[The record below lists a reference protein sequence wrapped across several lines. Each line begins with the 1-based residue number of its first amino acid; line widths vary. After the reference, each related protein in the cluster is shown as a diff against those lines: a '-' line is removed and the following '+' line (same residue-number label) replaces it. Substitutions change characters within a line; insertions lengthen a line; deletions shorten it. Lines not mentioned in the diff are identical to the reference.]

1 MMRVEAFRQLS
12 GFNPSLIAGQKPEL
26 CIRLRRSG
34 WRMLRIDADMT
45 LHDMAMT
52 WFGRWWKRSER
63 TGHAYAEGSAL
74 YGNPPERHWVRE
86 TRSTVFWGIALPLAI
101 SVLAWPTRGLSLV
114 LLGGYLLLYRRT
126 RRHYAVQRAWPTAD
140 ARLYA
145 GWIIL
150 AKFPQAVGLMRYWRG
165 RLVRK
170 RSAVMEYKGAD
181 GASR

>member
-86 TRSTVFWGIALPLAI
+86 TRSTVFWGFGVWHSP
-101 SVLAWPTRGLSLV
+101 SP
-114 LLGGYLLLYRRT
+114 
-126 RRHYAVQRAWPTAD
+126 
-140 ARLYA
+140 
-145 GWIIL
+145 
-150 AKFPQAVGLMRYWRG
+150 
-165 RLVRK
+165 
-170 RSAVMEYKGAD
+170 
-181 GASR
+181 SR